1 MWSRNIMKAVIKR
14 FFSTKEGTLFG
25 IFLLIFLF
33 MTLISPGKFLS
44 VYNLQSMA
52 YQLPEFGILALS
64 MMIIIVTGGIN
75 LSLTYT
81 ATFSMIVGGLAMSTM
96 HAGGSSP
103 LLSVLVGMLLMLVIA
118 ALCGVFLG
126 FVVSYIGVTPM
137 LATLGAMTLFEG
149 LSLNI
154 TKGGAISGFPI
165 EFLVV
170 GNSTILGIP
179 VPMVIFVLIIIGT
192 WLFLEKSKM
201 GMSIYMIGCSPKVSY
216 YSGVKVKKILFQTYI
231 IASLLAAVA
240 GILMASRY
248 NSAKES
254 YGSSYLLQAV
264 SAAVLGGTSINGGEG
279 KVVGTIIAVAILQ
292 IISSGLNIFGF
303 NRYLTNVVMGAILIL
318 VLAINFLVDR
328 KSARK

>member
-1 MWSRNIMKAVIKR
+1 MKAVIKR

-103 LLSVLVGMLLMLVIA
+103 LLSVLVGMLLMLGIA

>member
-1 MWSRNIMKAVIKR
+1 
-14 FFSTKEGTLFG
+14 
-25 IFLLIFLF
+25 
-33 MTLISPGKFLS
+33 
-44 VYNLQSMA
+44 
-52 YQLPEFGILALS
+52 
-64 MMIIIVTGGIN
+64 
-75 LSLTYT
+75 
-81 ATFSMIVGGLAMSTM
+81 
-96 HAGGSSP
+96 
-103 LLSVLVGMLLMLVIA
+103 
-118 ALCGVFLG
+118 
-126 FVVSYIGVTPM
+126 
-137 LATLGAMTLFEG
+137 
-149 LSLNI
+149 
-154 TKGGAISGFPI
+154 
-165 EFLVV
+165 
-170 GNSTILGIP
+170 
-179 VPMVIFVLIIIGT
+179 
-192 WLFLEKSKM
+192 M